1 MWIGV
6 CVYPEISR
14 EPWELVA
21 GTPTGDVGAGKAGG
35 RSSAARIISTKGE
48 PPRLS
53 SRPVAHAAPGE
64 CLSSTAPGKRDE

>member
-21 GTPTGDVGAGKAGG
+21 GTTTGDVGAGKAGG
-35 RSSAARIISTKGE
+35 RSSAAGIISTKGQ
-48 PPRLS
+48 PPVSVLTPSGPHSPWR
-53 SRPVAHAAPGE
+53 V
-64 CLSSTAPGKRDE
+64 SSTAPGKRDE